1 MMDKRIRE
9 GIEACRPDSDD
20 VRSPEMVDVAAA
32 IDRDLEA
39 RSFFD
44 SVQGWDATISE
55 AMESVP
61 LPAGLSERLLA
72 RLRADEPLAGPVGS
86 VIAGARLSEPTT
98 SVGDTSPD
106 SAVLVASSDR
116 RWSRR
121 KWIGAGACSAIAASM
136 LISVGIFLAR
146 PPAEAAIENLAED
159 WSKQLSADPTDW
171 RSVQS
176 APAEFAVPA
185 TIVASPVSW
194 QPIGKMAKGVA
205 YKLTH
210 EKAGVAMLYV
220 VRLARPDLPSAPPNA
235 PQSTTGGQ
243 AVGYWRSGKVIYVL
257 VVPGD
262 ERNYRGFVRTGA
274 VPLA

>member
-1 MMDKRIRE
+1 MDKRIRE
-9 GIEACRPDSDD
+9 GIEACRPDSEDL
-20 VRSPEMVDVAAA
+20 RSPEMADVAAA

-39 RSFFD
+39 RRFFG

-55 AMESVP
+55 AMESLP

-72 RLRADEPLAGPVGS
+72 RLKADEPVTESVVSVTAVSRSSEAITLVG
-86 VIAGARLSEPTT
+86 G
-98 SVGDTSPD
+98 TSPA
-106 SAVLVASSDR
+106 SSVPVAPSDR

-121 KWIGAGACSAIAASM
+121 QWIGAGGCSAIAASL
-136 LISVGIFLAR
+136 LISLGIFLAR
-146 PPAEAAIENLAED
+146 PPADAAIESLAED
-159 WSKQLSADPTDW
+159 WSKQLSADPAAW

-176 APAEFAVPA
+176 APPEFAVPA

-210 EKAGVAMLYV
+210 EKAGAAMLYV

-235 PQSTTGGQ
+235 PQSTTGEQ